1 MLLTGWEPPFAE
13 GAHAIS
19 RLSNHSS
26 NGVTIHGQSCKPL
39 ARVFFSSLVSLLG
52 CAGDGV
58 AALQQKLGAATVGKL
73 DSLAL
78 TARIAEVDGGQSIG
92 MQGSRP
98 PHAPPAP
105 VPPEPEPEP
114 EPTAGP
120 VGAGMPAVQSAGF
133 DEDEE
138 QLYEES
144 RIVVPGEKKGTGSEQ
159 EKPAFLGGA
168 AVFEHVFVAG
178 EPVILTV
185 QAGEIQDIAVEVP
198 PSLTSFGN
206 GPCDMGDTPAQ
217 GVAPH
222 PHADKRAAIHL
233 HRSLRRTK

>member
-1 MLLTGWEPPFAE
+1 MPALPLAAGV
-13 GAHAIS
+13 
-19 RLSNHSS
+19 
-26 NGVTIHGQSCKPL
+26 GVTWLPGGGGL
-39 ARVFFSSLVSLLG
+39 AAGGAMEGLG
-52 CAGDGV
+52 DEG
-58 AALQQKLGAATVGKL
+58 LGAPQLLHDPLG
-73 DSLAL
+73 
-78 TARIAEVDGGQSIG
+78 TACSIGRWRIAEVDGGQSIG

-159 EKPAFLGGA
+159 EKPAFFGGA